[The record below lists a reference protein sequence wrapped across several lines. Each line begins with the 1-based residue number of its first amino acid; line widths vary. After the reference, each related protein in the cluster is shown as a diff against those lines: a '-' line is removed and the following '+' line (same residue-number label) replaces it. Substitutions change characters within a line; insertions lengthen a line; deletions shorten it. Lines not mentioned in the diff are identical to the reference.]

1 MNNITDEGVNELC
14 GALSDD
20 KSHCEVIDLRSNA
33 FGSLAAQKLG
43 VALGT
48 NIYVQELFLSHND
61 IGGEGAAALCASLA
75 PTNAGFSAISVLDL
89 RHCGIDDAGA
99 ERLGKS
105 LVGNTAL
112 KTVGFWGNGG
122 GDGGGGAIGA
132 ALQNERCMIKNMNLS
147 NNMIGEVSRE
157 RSEPRAS
164 LVAEEC
170 EAANEATQQHH
181 PISSCPATPSLVV
194 TSSLRPP
201 FIQYIK

>member
-112 KTVGFWGNGG
+112 KTVSFCGNRIGDRGG
-122 GDGGGGAIGA
+122 GYWRGA
-132 ALQNERCMIKNMNLS
+132 AERAVHDKEHEFEQQHDWR
-147 NNMIGEVSRE
+147 G
-157 RSEPRAS
+157 EPRAKR
-164 LVAEEC
+164 
-170 EAANEATQQHH
+170 ATSE
-181 PISSCPATPSLVV
+181 PCGRRV
-194 TSSLRPP
+194 
-201 FIQYIK
+201 